1 MHGLR
6 PSSRHDTPRR
16 PVPGSSSGKRT
27 EATIQRGR
35 RGSLTCYVTGMMTSR
50 YAVSVASAVAVAGLV
65 LSGCGSKDAQKE
77 ATTTS
82 ASTTTSATSSSA
94 AATTS
99 ATAAMPAGDKVAAPY
114 LTAVVTDR
122 TFRGDYQGKPYAE
135 YYAPDG
141 SMRGKLADE
150 AYTGS
155 WQVVGEQLC
164 FTYPKDDQTDCYDVF
179 KNGEA
184 FTWVGPDG
192 KVVETTFVEG
202 NPDQL

>member
-1 MHGLR
+1 
-6 PSSRHDTPRR
+6 
-16 PVPGSSSGKRT
+16 
-27 EATIQRGR
+27 
-35 RGSLTCYVTGMMTSR
+35 MMTLR
-50 YAVSVASAVAVAGLV
+50 YAAPVLSAVVLAGLA
-65 LSGCGSKDAQKE
+65 LSGCASKDVQKE
-77 ATTTS
+77 AATTS
-82 ASTTTSATSSSA
+82 ASSTTSATSSSA
-94 AATTS
+94 TETTS
-99 ATAAMPAGDKVAAPY
+99 ATAAKPAGDKVAAPD

-122 TFRGDYQGKPYAE
+122 TYRGDYQGKPYVE

-155 WQVVGEQLC
+155 WKVVGEQLC
-164 FTYPKDDQTDCYDVF
+164 FTYPKDNQTDCYDVF

-184 FTWVGPDG
+184 FTWVGADG

>member
-1 MHGLR
+1 
-6 PSSRHDTPRR
+6 
-16 PVPGSSSGKRT
+16 
-27 EATIQRGR
+27 
-35 RGSLTCYVTGMMTSR
+35 MMTSR
-50 YAVSVASAVAVAGLV
+50 SAATIVSAVALAGLA
-65 LSGCGSKDAQKE
+65 LSGCASKDAQKE

-82 ASTTTSATSSSA
+82 ASVATTSTSSSA

-99 ATAAMPAGDKVAAPY
+99 ATAAKPSGEKVAPADLP
-114 LTAVVTDR
+114 AVVNDR
-122 TFRGDYQGKPYAE
+122 TYRGDYEGKPYAE

-141 SMRGKLADE
+141 SLRGKTGDE

-155 WQVVGEQLC
+155 WKVVGEQLC
-164 FTYPKDDQTDCYDVF
+164 FTYPADDQTDCYDVF

-184 FTWVGPDG
+184 FTWVGPAG

>member
-1 MHGLR
+1 
-6 PSSRHDTPRR
+6 
-16 PVPGSSSGKRT
+16 
-27 EATIQRGR
+27 
-35 RGSLTCYVTGMMTSR
+35 MMTSR
-50 YAVSVASAVAVAGLV
+50 YAAPVLSAVAVAGLV
-65 LSGCGSKDAQKE
+65 LSGCASKDAQKE
-77 ATTTS
+77 ATSTS
-82 ASTTTSATSSSA
+82 ASTTTSATSETSSSA
-94 AATTS
+94 AETTS
-99 ATAAMPAGDKVAAPY
+99 ATAAKPAGDKVATPD
-114 LTAVVTDR
+114 LPGVVNDR
-122 TFRGDYQGKPYAE
+122 TFRGEYEGKPYAE

-164 FTYPKDDQTDCYDVF
+164 FTYPKEDQTDCYDVF

>member
-1 MHGLR
+1 
-6 PSSRHDTPRR
+6 
-16 PVPGSSSGKRT
+16 
-27 EATIQRGR
+27 
-35 RGSLTCYVTGMMTSR
+35 MMTSR
-50 YAVSVASAVAVAGLV
+50 YAVTLVSAVALAGLA
-65 LSGCGSKDAQKE
+65 LSGCASKDAQKE
-77 ATTTS
+77 AVSTP
-82 ASTTTSATSSSA
+82 ASSATSSASSSA

-99 ATAAMPAGDKVAAPY
+99 ATAAKPSGEKVAVADLP
-114 LTAVVTDR
+114 AVVTDR
-122 TFRGDYQGKPYAE
+122 TYRGEYEGKPYVE

-155 WQVVGEQLC
+155 WKVVGEQLC

>member
-1 MHGLR
+1 
-6 PSSRHDTPRR
+6 
-16 PVPGSSSGKRT
+16 
-27 EATIQRGR
+27 
-35 RGSLTCYVTGMMTSR
+35 MMTSR

-99 ATAAMPAGDKVAAPY
+99 ATAAMPAGDKVAAPD